1 MPPNYMPHSI
11 GLSQRISQSIA
22 NNDKTCALSL
32 KSRYSEQIPITK
44 TYANSIFYL
53 PAVPLWLWRSLD
65 GKSTPVIARRSE
77 LRLFKA
83 IYVDRDVEQA
93 KQFVDEPIK
102 QVLTHYYIAAAVQR
116 NMLGLSMTNVEM
128 EIDDIDIDFF
138 RKFTKDVIVVIKM
151 KGLKGGQPWIDDRTI
166 RLHKIGSKWTIV
178 ELMPEK
184 RKVNG

>member
-1 MPPNYMPHSI
+1 MRTLFFISLLFLFGCGDPSTENQRQ
-11 GLSQRISQSIA
+11 LSPEEV
-22 NNDKTCALSL
+22 SL
-32 KSRYSEQIPITK
+32 G
-44 TYANSIFYL
+44 F
-53 PAVPLWLWRSLD
+53 
-65 GKSTPVIARRSE
+65 
-77 LRLFKA
+77 FKA

-138 RKFTKDVIVVIKM
+138 RKFTKDVIVVVKM

>member
-1 MPPNYMPHSI
+1 MRTLLFISLLFLFGCGDPSTENQRQ
-11 GLSQRISQSIA
+11 LSPEEV
-22 NNDKTCALSL
+22 SL
-32 KSRYSEQIPITK
+32 G
-44 TYANSIFYL
+44 F
-53 PAVPLWLWRSLD
+53 
-65 GKSTPVIARRSE
+65 
-77 LRLFKA
+77 FKA

-166 RLHKIGSKWTIV
+166 RLHKIDSKWTIV

>member
-1 MPPNYMPHSI
+1 MRTLFFISLLFLFGCGDPSTEEQRQ
-11 GLSQRISQSIA
+11 LSPEEV
-22 NNDKTCALSL
+22 SL
-32 KSRYSEQIPITK
+32 G
-44 TYANSIFYL
+44 F
-53 PAVPLWLWRSLD
+53 
-65 GKSTPVIARRSE
+65 
-77 LRLFKA
+77 FKA
-83 IYVDRDVEQA
+83 IYVDRNVEQA
-93 KQFVDEPIK
+93 KQFVDDPIK
-102 QVLTHYYIAAAVQR
+102 QVLTHYHIAAAVQR

-138 RKFTKDVIVVIKM
+138 RKFTKDVIVVVKM

>member
-1 MPPNYMPHSI
+1 MRTLLFISLLFLFGCGDPSTEDQRQ
-11 GLSQRISQSIA
+11 LSPEQV
-22 NNDKTCALSL
+22 SL
-32 KSRYSEQIPITK
+32 G
-44 TYANSIFYL
+44 F
-53 PAVPLWLWRSLD
+53 
-65 GKSTPVIARRSE
+65 
-77 LRLFKA
+77 FKA

>member
-1 MPPNYMPHSI
+1 MRTLFFISLLFLFGCGDPSTEDQRQ
-11 GLSQRISQSIA
+11 LSPEQV
-22 NNDKTCALSL
+22 SL
-32 KSRYSEQIPITK
+32 G
-44 TYANSIFYL
+44 F
-53 PAVPLWLWRSLD
+53 
-65 GKSTPVIARRSE
+65 
-77 LRLFKA
+77 FKA

>member
-1 MPPNYMPHSI
+1 MRTLLFISLLFLFGCGDPSTEDQRQ
-11 GLSQRISQSIA
+11 LSPEEV
-22 NNDKTCALSL
+22 SL
-32 KSRYSEQIPITK
+32 G
-44 TYANSIFYL
+44 F
-53 PAVPLWLWRSLD
+53 
-65 GKSTPVIARRSE
+65 
-77 LRLFKA
+77 FKA
-83 IYVDRDVEQA
+83 IYVDRNVEQA
-93 KQFVDEPIK
+93 KQFVDDPIK
-102 QVLTHYYIAAAVQR
+102 QVLTHYHIAAAVQR

>member
-1 MPPNYMPHSI
+1 MRTLFFISLLFLFGCGDPSTEDQRQ
-11 GLSQRISQSIA
+11 LSPEEV
-22 NNDKTCALSL
+22 SL
-32 KSRYSEQIPITK
+32 G
-44 TYANSIFYL
+44 F
-53 PAVPLWLWRSLD
+53 
-65 GKSTPVIARRSE
+65 
-77 LRLFKA
+77 FKA
-83 IYVDRDVEQA
+83 IYVDRNVEQA
-93 KQFVDEPIK
+93 KQFVDDPIK
-102 QVLTHYYIAAAVQR
+102 QVLTHYYIPAAVQR

-138 RKFTKDVIVVIKM
+138 RKFTKDVIVVVKM

>member
-1 MPPNYMPHSI
+1 MRTLLFISLLFLCGCGDPSTEDQRQ
-11 GLSQRISQSIA
+11 LSPEEV
-22 NNDKTCALSL
+22 SL
-32 KSRYSEQIPITK
+32 G
-44 TYANSIFYL
+44 F
-53 PAVPLWLWRSLD
+53 
-65 GKSTPVIARRSE
+65 
-77 LRLFKA
+77 FKA